1 MGQHYV
7 ALATRL
13 EIQRKLLH
21 QWANRLKI
29 FDPEHYDKRLDDP
42 NIGPLIYQG
51 FSWIRQLLQDGHKLE
66 QRYSVR
72 PAKIHESM
80 ESPTAF
86 RHWLMSKFNSMPHK
100 LRSRRDVQ
108 SLQPY
113 QAVQSG
119 PSSGEH
125 HDTQYVAVDK
135 VRWIIQDKE
144 QFESLFQSL
153 SDLIADINAVIPPQ
167 RGDSTNTALQHE
179 AANLSSV
186 SELGTI
192 KTVLPNEDVNI
203 TCRVENGIDQEKDSI
218 SEAHSETFKRAIE
231 PPDPG
236 SNWSDLGQWLRSGA
250 GIYWIS
256 GKSTS
261 TKYLFENYGA
271 PELLQEW
278 VGSRES
284 IMGNFLL
291 WNVGTLE
298 QNTCCG
304 VARGLL
310 YHVLKENQSLIP
322 HMWQEAR
329 SGIKNL
335 KLPSSTELKWAL
347 QQLDEVSKQAAFAF
361 FIDAPPPVKRQLS
374 IGVAPPIFLKW
385 LASVANERHQSTAVA
400 EQGGSSDGCRLVSLH
415 PTFQEWLTY
424 MTNRG
429 GASDTNRQLSLNPLT
444 SDGCRL
450 RRPLIG
456 VARTPAQ
463 RYRRVQSSHRE
474 GISFIQEFATSAHI
488 KILLS
493 SRPINTETWKNMST
507 TQFGLIFA
515 EMATAY
521 LNEADVRELIIT
533 LQDKAEGV
541 FLWVV
546 LACRTLL
553 DRFDAYDSADEIQR
567 AVDRLPPELEDLL
580 RSIIEDIPERVRQQA
595 SKMLRL
601 CYIRGPVEDMSFIST
616 FAMAWAVEK
625 GIGSLEIRGDASK
638 GHLMGPGGDTPFVNF
653 MHRTVFEFL
662 DNTDALKMDCLK
674 IDDDGFDP
682 TAALAFIDSFMLFLD
697 VRHID
702 EGDFTVLNSLIILT
716 DLLKTQPSHLAAV
729 LDSILMAIKQPRSSM
744 DQHEQNKGYRS
755 RSPTRLYIG
764 LNNEV
769 DLTLRF
775 FRNKLNDKHIT
786 LLLAAELNPDTCISK
801 PDAQE
806 FDTVQRARTTSE
818 RLNLLVPAVLQPMMK
833 LILEYFIDD
842 RLVPVTTIGILLD
855 SGCDP
860 NQMVVEHYKN
870 TTP

>member
-1 MGQHYV
+1 MHNQCLENSVGVAGRIRQLNYPSGVHKNSALSRAVEAAGLAIGTLALVGVFGDCVELLSYSIETAKSMGQHYV

-42 NIGPLIYQG
+42 NIEPLIYQG

-113 QAVQSG
+113 QA
-119 PSSGEH
+119 
-125 HDTQYVAVDK
+125 

-203 TCRVENGIDQEKDSI
+203 TCRVENGIDQECAKKDSI

-322 HMWQEAR
+322 HMWQEAQ

-374 IGVAPPIFLKW
+374 IG
-385 LASVANERHQSTAVA
+385 
-400 EQGGSSDGCRLVSLH
+400 
-415 PTFQEWLTY
+415 
-424 MTNRG
+424 
-429 GASDTNRQLSLNPLT
+429 
-444 SDGCRL
+444 
-450 RRPLIG
+450 
-456 VARTPAQ
+456 
-463 RYRRVQSSHRE
+463 
-474 GISFIQEFATSAHI
+474 
-488 KILLS
+488 
-493 SRPINTETWKNMST
+493 
-507 TQFGLIFA
+507 
-515 EMATAY
+515 MATAY

-601 CYIRGPVEDMSFIST
+601 YFTRYSPDEMNQKSLMLEGRLRSQCR
-616 FAMAWAVEK
+616 
-625 GIGSLEIRGDASK
+625 GSLEIRGDASK

-697 VRHID
+697 YSTA
-702 EGDFTVLNSLIILT
+702 F
-716 DLLKTQPSHLAAV
+716 
-729 LDSILMAIKQPRSSM
+729 
-744 DQHEQNKGYRS
+744 
-755 RSPTRLYIG
+755 
-764 LNNEV
+764 
-769 DLTLRF
+769 
-775 FRNKLNDKHIT
+775 
-786 LLLAAELNPDTCISK
+786 
-801 PDAQE
+801 
-806 FDTVQRARTTSE
+806 
-818 RLNLLVPAVLQPMMK
+818 
-833 LILEYFIDD
+833 
-842 RLVPVTTIGILLD
+842 
-855 SGCDP
+855 
-860 NQMVVEHYKN
+860 
-870 TTP
+870 

>member
-42 NIGPLIYQG
+42 NIEPLIYQG

-322 HMWQEAR
+322 HMWQEAQ

-450 RRPLIG
+450 IL
-456 VARTPAQ
+456 
-463 RYRRVQSSHRE
+463 QS
-474 GISFIQEFATSAHI
+474 
-488 KILLS
+488 
-493 SRPINTETWKNMST
+493 ETWKNMST

-625 GIGSLEIRGDASK
+625 G
-638 GHLMGPGGDTPFVNF
+638 M
-653 MHRTVFEFL
+653 
-662 DNTDALKMDCLK
+662 
-674 IDDDGFDP
+674 
-682 TAALAFIDSFMLFLD
+682 
-697 VRHID
+697 
-702 EGDFTVLNSLIILT
+702 
-716 DLLKTQPSHLAAV
+716 
-729 LDSILMAIKQPRSSM
+729 
-744 DQHEQNKGYRS
+744 
-755 RSPTRLYIG
+755 
-764 LNNEV
+764 
-769 DLTLRF
+769 
-775 FRNKLNDKHIT
+775 
-786 LLLAAELNPDTCISK
+786 
-801 PDAQE
+801 
-806 FDTVQRARTTSE
+806 
-818 RLNLLVPAVLQPMMK
+818 
-833 LILEYFIDD
+833 
-842 RLVPVTTIGILLD
+842 
-855 SGCDP
+855 
-860 NQMVVEHYKN
+860 
-870 TTP
+870 

>member
-42 NIGPLIYQG
+42 NIEPLIYQG

-203 TCRVENGIDQEKDSI
+203 TCRFRLIDDRKDSI

-322 HMWQEAR
+322 HMWQEAQ

-385 LASVANERHQSTAVA
+385 LASILQS
-400 EQGGSSDGCRLVSLH
+400 
-415 PTFQEWLTY
+415 
-424 MTNRG
+424 
-429 GASDTNRQLSLNPLT
+429 
-444 SDGCRL
+444 
-450 RRPLIG
+450 
-456 VARTPAQ
+456 
-463 RYRRVQSSHRE
+463 
-474 GISFIQEFATSAHI
+474 
-488 KILLS
+488 
-493 SRPINTETWKNMST
+493 ETWKNMST

-625 GIGSLEIRGDASK
+625 G
-638 GHLMGPGGDTPFVNF
+638 M
-653 MHRTVFEFL
+653 
-662 DNTDALKMDCLK
+662 
-674 IDDDGFDP
+674 
-682 TAALAFIDSFMLFLD
+682 
-697 VRHID
+697 
-702 EGDFTVLNSLIILT
+702 
-716 DLLKTQPSHLAAV
+716 
-729 LDSILMAIKQPRSSM
+729 
-744 DQHEQNKGYRS
+744 
-755 RSPTRLYIG
+755 
-764 LNNEV
+764 
-769 DLTLRF
+769 
-775 FRNKLNDKHIT
+775 
-786 LLLAAELNPDTCISK
+786 
-801 PDAQE
+801 
-806 FDTVQRARTTSE
+806 
-818 RLNLLVPAVLQPMMK
+818 
-833 LILEYFIDD
+833 
-842 RLVPVTTIGILLD
+842 
-855 SGCDP
+855 
-860 NQMVVEHYKN
+860 
-870 TTP
+870 

>member
-1 MGQHYV
+1 MHNQCLENSVGVAGRIRQLNYPSGVHKNSALSRAVEAAGLAIGTLALVGVFGDCVELLSYSIETAKSMGQHYV

-42 NIGPLIYQG
+42 NIEPLIYQG

-113 QAVQSG
+113 QA
-119 PSSGEH
+119 
-125 HDTQYVAVDK
+125 

-203 TCRVENGIDQEKDSI
+203 TCRVENGIDQECAKKDSI

-322 HMWQEAR
+322 HMWQEAQ

-361 FIDAPPPVKRQLS
+361 FIDAPPPVKRQL
-374 IGVAPPIFLKW
+374 
-385 LASVANERHQSTAVA
+385 
-400 EQGGSSDGCRLVSLH
+400 
-415 PTFQEWLTY
+415 
-424 MTNRG
+424 
-429 GASDTNRQLSLNPLT
+429 
-444 SDGCRL
+444 
-450 RRPLIG
+450 
-456 VARTPAQ
+456 
-463 RYRRVQSSHRE
+463 HRE

-493 SRPINTETWKNMST
+493 SRPINTCVAAFRTRPQLRLQDLTKRDMEKY
-507 TQFGLIFA
+507 
-515 EMATAY
+515 MATAY

-601 CYIRGPVEDMSFIST
+601 YFTRYSPDEMNQKSLMLEGRLRSQCR
-616 FAMAWAVEK
+616 
-625 GIGSLEIRGDASK
+625 GSLEIRGDASK

-697 VRHID
+697 YSTA
-702 EGDFTVLNSLIILT
+702 F
-716 DLLKTQPSHLAAV
+716 
-729 LDSILMAIKQPRSSM
+729 
-744 DQHEQNKGYRS
+744 
-755 RSPTRLYIG
+755 
-764 LNNEV
+764 
-769 DLTLRF
+769 
-775 FRNKLNDKHIT
+775 
-786 LLLAAELNPDTCISK
+786 
-801 PDAQE
+801 
-806 FDTVQRARTTSE
+806 
-818 RLNLLVPAVLQPMMK
+818 
-833 LILEYFIDD
+833 
-842 RLVPVTTIGILLD
+842 
-855 SGCDP
+855 
-860 NQMVVEHYKN
+860 
-870 TTP
+870 